1 MPLSHVLGR
10 ATTLAAALALAAC
23 ATEPLRPLLPAGA
36 GRVALVAAR
45 FEPQTNFNA
54 YARGK
59 GSAAGSLGAE
69 WAAEG
74 AAAGALVP
82 LQDPVGVA
90 LYPVIAPFTILA
102 GALLGGTA
110 GGIQGARHGLSA
122 EDAAAVRKAVNE
134 AFAAL
139 KVQDSVAA
147 RIAEAAAARGR
158 PLERAPD
165 AEALAPRNEKDAP
178 DYNSLLGAGYA
189 AVLECTVTSVRVV
202 AKKGDPPR
210 VALELAL
217 RVRGVDPGGVSVRR
231 FVYKSRP
238 EPVARWAENGGAL
251 IRSELEAGYRELA
264 DDVAATMTARR
275 TSASKIGSL

>member
-1 MPLSHVLGR
+1 MPLRGFLRRG
-10 ATTLAAALALAAC
+10 AAFAAALALAAC
-23 ATEPLRPLLPAGA
+23 ASEPPRPLLAA
-36 GRVALVAAR
+36 REGRIALVAAR

-54 YARGK
+54 YAQGK
-59 GSAAGSLGAE
+59 GSAAGTLGAE
-69 WAAEG
+69 WAASG

-82 LQDPVGVA
+82 LQDPVGIV
-90 LYPVIAPFTILA
+90 LYPYIAPFTILA

-122 EDAAAVRKAVNE
+122 EDAAAVRKAVDE

-147 RIAEAAAARGR
+147 RISETMAVRGR
-158 PLERAPD
+158 PVERAESTAVPG
-165 AEALAPRNEKDAP
+165 AP
-178 DYNSLLGAGYA
+178 YA
-189 AVLECTVTSVRVV
+189 QVIETAMTHVRFA

-210 VALELAL
+210 LAMELAL
-217 RVRGVDPGGVSVRR
+217 RVRVLDASGAGERL
-231 FVYKSRP
+231 FEYKSRP

-264 DDVAATMTARR
+264 EDVAAQLMER
-275 TSASKIGSL
+275 